1 VFIQECQ
8 VLISSVGGLVMPNK
22 LGIEGEQNF
31 EGQILHSARWDHSVV
46 LKDKRVAVIGNGCK
60 PNAIICS
67 NTAN

>member
-1 VFIQECQ
+1 
-8 VLISSVGGLVMPNK
+8 MPNK

-46 LKDKRVAVIGNGCK
+46 LKDKRVAIIGNGCK